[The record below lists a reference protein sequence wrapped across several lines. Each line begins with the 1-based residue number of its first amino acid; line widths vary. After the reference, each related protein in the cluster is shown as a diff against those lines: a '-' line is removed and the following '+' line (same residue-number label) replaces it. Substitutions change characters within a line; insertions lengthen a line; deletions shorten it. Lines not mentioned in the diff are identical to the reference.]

1 MFLSHEQAKIQI
13 YILTRAELLIT
24 FCYKIPCMIC
34 IMYLGKYRQFLSNF
48 TFFLHLQLDVHF
60 DNQVLRLASVNCEAE
75 ILLKIVLQK
84 KIDLASATASVDI
97 SQKPTKIARIGESH
111 QYFACILRNH
121 GDEGKKTYFFYY
133 LKVS

>member
-1 MFLSHEQAKIQI
+1 M
-13 YILTRAELLIT
+13 
-24 FCYKIPCMIC
+24 
-34 IMYLGKYRQFLSNF
+34 SNF
-48 TFFLHLQLDVHF
+48 TIFFHSQLDVHF

-84 KIDLASATASVDI
+84 KIDLASATAAVDI

-121 GDEGKKTYFFYY
+121 GDEGKKTYFSTKGHLISKY
-133 LKVS
+133 LFGVFNSSIKRTKTIRPEVS